1 MWVAAA
7 SLKRNFDHGVRR
19 QREIHVVQL
28 LATGCANGQGH
39 TQVIA
44 RFAGTHF
51 QSGGIVFR
59 VKLLGDLNH
68 GFCKTINPGAHDFDG
83 KAAGVLNE
91 RLFAGVGL
99 GGRAGGC
106 AHNMGWTE
114 RVKPKIGLKDL
125 APNYHSA
132 NGQPT
137 Q

>member
-28 LATGCANGQGH
+28 FATGCANGQGH
-39 TQVIA
+39 TQVNA

-68 GFCKTINPGAHDFDG
+68 GFCKTNNPGAHDLDG
-83 KAAGVLNE
+83 KAARVLNE

-106 AHNMGWTE
+106 AHNMG
-114 RVKPKIGLKDL
+114 
-125 APNYHSA
+125 
-132 NGQPT
+132 
-137 Q
+137 